1 MFDRGGAID
10 QSSPGDL
17 TYVRAPDPLAVPSRS
32 HGGSIDRCAVS
43 IIVSIDARCRSMRG
57 VDRGTGVGVRH
68 TMARAIGV
76 GVGVAVASAARRPAR
91 RGTVRRRDVARR
103 ARADDDDDDDEGLA
117 RTTAMMRGENRRAA
131 ADRARA
137 RASAPPAFMPAADED
152 DGGVMVFD
160 DDDDED
166 EDAGGEA
173 RREGADVGA
182 RGRDGARAA
191 RDEAE
196 ARAVI
201 EATVSR
207 LKDRQANKVAAA
219 SSGATAAASS
229 RATKRASAAGVKKTV
244 RKSEW
249 DSFVDWKTMEHQE
262 YETLSDAEYAKLT
275 KKLALEPEWRP
286 MVSYLTSLGLKAGD
300 LEKMLINCEEV
311 FNRPVSRVIT
321 RVEYLQSEIGLEGKT
336 LRQIV
341 NKDPRILLQRNR
353 HSIPRCR
360 YLTKIGVPQDK
371 LADVLGKQPSIL
383 HLSVQKGL
391 MPRVQYLKQEVG
403 IAAEDIPL
411 VIQRSPAVLTFSV
424 ENQIQP
430 RVEFLRELGIS
441 KENVVK
447 MITRHPHLLQ
457 YSFEGLGEHL
467 KFLGEIGMNDN
478 EVALTVTRLSQF
490 FSLSVENSLR
500 PKYEYLTGELGGT
513 KETCVKYPAYFSLS
527 LDQRIKPRHLF
538 LEQYDLAPDPF
549 PMKYLS
555 VKDEE
560 FVLRADRTV
569 AEFEEYK
576 EEMIPIFTA
585 ETARRALLRQVTM
598 SSEEQRMEL
607 ERKRAEYMR
616 THQELA
622 RKREYSDRVLKA
634 RNSHRMLLRVSNRRS
649 R

>member
-1 MFDRGGAID
+1 
-10 QSSPGDL
+10 
-17 TYVRAPDPLAVPSRS
+17 
-32 HGGSIDRCAVS
+32 
-43 IIVSIDARCRSMRG
+43 
-57 VDRGTGVGVRH
+57 
-68 TMARAIGV
+68 MARAVCG
-76 GVGVAVASAARRPAR
+76 AVAAPSRRPSTS
-91 RGTVRRRDVARR
+91 RGAVRGNVARR
-103 ARADDDDDDDEGLA
+103 RARVVVARARAEDDAREDEA
-117 RTTAMMRGENRRAA
+117 RPMAMMIGENRRAA

-152 DGGVMVFD
+152 DEGVMVFD
-160 DDDDED
+160 EDDDDED
-166 EDAGGEA
+166 AGVEA
-173 RREGADVGA
+173 RREGADVGVS
-182 RGRDGARAA
+182 GRDGARAA

-219 SSGATAAASS
+219 SSGATAAAAS
-229 RATKRASAAGVKKTV
+229 RATKRASATGVKKTV

-321 RVEYLQSEIGLEGKT
+321 RVEYLQSEVGLEGKT

>member
-1 MFDRGGAID
+1 M
-10 QSSPGDL
+10 
-17 TYVRAPDPLAVPSRS
+17 
-32 HGGSIDRCAVS
+32 
-43 IIVSIDARCRSMRG
+43 
-57 VDRGTGVGVRH
+57 
-68 TMARAIGV
+68 
-76 GVGVAVASAARRPAR
+76 
-91 RGTVRRRDVARR
+91 
-103 ARADDDDDDDEGLA
+103 
-117 RTTAMMRGENRRAA
+117 
-131 ADRARA
+131 
-137 RASAPPAFMPAADED
+137 
-152 DGGVMVFD
+152 
-160 DDDDED
+160 
-166 EDAGGEA
+166 
-173 RREGADVGA
+173 
-182 RGRDGARAA
+182 
-191 RDEAE
+191 
-196 ARAVI
+196 I

-219 SSGATAAASS
+219 SSGATAAS
-229 RATKRASAAGVKKTV
+229 RATKRASATGAKKTV
-244 RKSEW
+244 RKSER

-321 RVEYLQSEIGLEGKT
+321 RVEYLQSEVGLEGKT

-447 MITRHPHLLQ
+447 MITRQPHLLQ

-585 ETARRALLRQVTM
+585 ETARRALLRQVTT

>member
-1 MFDRGGAID
+1 MPPR
-10 QSSPGDL
+10 
-17 TYVRAPDPLAVPSRS
+17 
-32 HGGSIDRCAVS
+32 
-43 IIVSIDARCRSMRG
+43 
-57 VDRGTGVGVRH
+57 
-68 TMARAIGV
+68 
-76 GVGVAVASAARRPAR
+76 R
-91 RGTVRRRDVARR
+91 RGTTGTKGGKEAWMDDDVDAANEVADARF
-103 ARADDDDDDDEGLA
+103 AEVDKAYIGLVGSDDDDDDDDEDNEEALMDV
-117 RTTAMMRGENRRAA
+117 T
-131 ADRARA
+131 D
-137 RASAPPAFMPAADED
+137 DE
-152 DGGVMVFD
+152 

-173 RREGADVGA
+173 RREGADAGA
-182 RGRDGARAA
+182 SGRDGARAA

-219 SSGATAAASS
+219 SSGATAAS
-229 RATKRASAAGVKKTV
+229 RATKRASATGAKKTV

-321 RVEYLQSEIGLEGKT
+321 RVEYLQSEVGLEGKT

-585 ETARRALLRQVTM
+585 ETARRALLRQVTT